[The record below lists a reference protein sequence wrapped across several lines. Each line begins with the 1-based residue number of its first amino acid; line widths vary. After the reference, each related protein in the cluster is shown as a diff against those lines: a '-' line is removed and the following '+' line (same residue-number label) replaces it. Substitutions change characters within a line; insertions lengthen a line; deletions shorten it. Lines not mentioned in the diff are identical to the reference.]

1 MQKLKINHFAVWV
14 CVIIQQVIPALWFSE
29 LLFGRKWMEFTNLKE
44 EDFAN
49 PSSVP
54 FVASILVSIFVC
66 YLMAWLFRELK
77 TANVFDGVK
86 LSLFFWLAFVVGQIA
101 VIDMFSLKPFALS
114 LINSGF
120 ILVNLVLTGILLSTW
135 KKYEI

>member
-14 CVIIQQVIPALWFSE
+14 CVILQQVIPALWFSE
-29 LLFGRKWMEFTNLKE
+29 LLFAKKWMELANLKE

-54 FVASILVSIFVC
+54 FIASFLVSILVC
-66 YLMAWLFRELK
+66 YLIAWLFRELK
-77 TANVFDGVK
+77 TENVLDGIK
-86 LSLFFWLAFVVGQIA
+86 ISFLFWLAFVVGQIV

-135 KKYEI
+135 KKYEL